1 MMGVYIKGMEM
12 PSCCEKCPVNTK
24 DAFGGIGCR
33 VTGYIPLRKADQ
45 DFPNWCP
52 LVPVPPHGRLIDGD
66 VAEVIHFTEE
76 GAAEKDFYDGILYA
90 ADWISNQPTVIPA
103 EEGE

>member
-1 MMGVYIKGMEM
+1 MSVLIKGMEM
-12 PSCCEKCPVNTK
+12 PTSCCQCPVNMYLCK
-24 DAFGGIGCR
+24 R
-33 VTGYIPLRKADQ
+33 GYEYLLEHPTLYDERAED
-45 DFPNWCP
+45 CP

-76 GAAEKDFYDGILYA
+76 DAAEKDFYDGILYA